1 MDRLFIPTAVALVT
15 LLGGAAAVTGAAPPA
30 AGRDTVP
37 PALSPFGMEHEVLL
51 RKFDVVL
58 QRAVAPGATRA
69 EREQFVAYLRT
80 ALIPH
85 AQVEE
90 RVLYP
95 ALDSVLGTHGYAT
108 ATLALDH
115 RAIARRTIDL
125 AAIPPTDTVAFQRK
139 AFAVAGLIESHFANE
154 EDFVL
159 PNLARKMKDR
169 DLRAL
174 LARMNAERIAQ

>member
-1 MDRLFIPTAVALVT
+1 MDRLLIPAAAALAT
-15 LLGGAAAVTGAAPPA
+15 LLGGAAAVTGAASP
-30 AGRDTVP
+30 AGRDTIP
-37 PALSPFGMEHEVLL
+37 PALSPFGAEHETLL
-51 RKFDVVL
+51 GGFDAAL
-58 QRAVAPGATRA
+58 ARAVAPAATRA
-69 EREQFVAYLRT
+69 ERQQLVEFLRT

-108 ATLALDH
+108 ATMVLDH
-115 RAIARRTIDL
+115 RAIARLTVEL
-125 AAIPPTDTVAFQRK
+125 AALAPGDPEAFQRK
-139 AFAVAGLIESHFANE
+139 ALAVAALVENHFAKE

-159 PNLARKMKDR
+159 PNLARKMSDR

-174 LARMNAERIAQ
+174 LARMAKERIAQ

>member
-1 MDRLFIPTAVALVT
+1 MA
-15 LLGGAAAVTGAAPPA
+15 LLGGAAAVTGAVSPT
-30 AGRDTVP
+30 GRDTIP
-37 PALSPFGMEHEVLL
+37 RALSSFGSEHATLL
-51 RKFDVVL
+51 GGFDAAL
-58 QRAVAPGATRA
+58 ARAMTPAATRA
-69 EREQFVAYLRT
+69 ERQELVEFLRT

-108 ATLALDH
+108 ATMILDH
-115 RAIARRTIDL
+115 RAIARLTVEL
-125 AAIPPTDTVAFQRK
+125 AALAPGDPQAFQRK
-139 AFAVAGLIESHFANE
+139 ALAVADLVESHFAKE

-159 PNLARKMKDR
+159 PNLARRMSDR

-174 LARMNAERIAQ
+174 LARMDAAHFTQ

>member
-1 MDRLFIPTAVALVT
+1 MDRLLLPSTVALVM
-15 LLGGAAAVTGAAPPA
+15 LLAGATAVTGAAPSA
-30 AGRDTVP
+30 VGRDTVP
-37 PALSPFGMEHEVLL
+37 PALSPFEMEHDLL
-51 RKFDVVL
+51 LSKFDL
-58 QRAVAPGATRA
+58 ALERAVTPGATRA

-80 ALIPH
+80 GLIPH

-95 ALDSVLGTHGYAT
+95 ALDSVLGTRGYAT
-108 ATLALDH
+108 ATLVLDH
-115 RAIARRTIDL
+115 RAIARLTIEL
-125 AAIPPTDTVAFQRK
+125 AAIPTTDTVAFRRK
-139 AFAVAGLIESHFANE
+139 AFAVAALIESHFAKE

-174 LARMNAERIAQ
+174 LARMDAERVTP